1 MNSLT
6 KPVSPNTY
14 ELGERPYRS
23 NFMSFKTDENISNRD
38 LERFSQSPPI
48 ILCETSDNRN
58 SRTHRHR
65 YLFYPSISR
74 LSPYT
79 DDKYLSNF
87 GKFSQTNTN
96 KNNNFDIEQEINKL
110 RIQSNRNYKS
120 NEEGKTSG
128 NNKRSES
135 FNYPIR
141 EGKYDDLL
149 KKSNELMN
157 SISNL
162 VKEEEGK
169 IKGPLGYYNHTNG
182 INDRNSEY
190 DRFID
195 RKNNLFKTENNNNNE
210 RNNYDPQFEKTYG
223 QNYSGTLGNRRNFRL
238 GSSENNID
246 NRNDEY
252 NNDFKSDKY
261 SNTNKNNQY
270 NDNNNFSNT
279 NNDFN
284 NNNNDNFEDPL
295 KNKIPD
301 HKRYYQEN
309 NTIEIPLK
317 HKIHD
322 DEDFK
327 NNDKNNIIKN
337 NNNRNKNDINI
348 ERIYND
354 KNDVYLNKD
363 NNIRKYQNNRDDEN
377 NNIFSNENNNNNDL
391 KSKTMGNNNIKGY
404 STNNKNF
411 LLEGDNDI
419 NHQDYND
426 NNRISSNDNTK
437 KEYIIGKGFNT
448 NFGEESIKNPYE
460 NYRLNEE
467 NNLRGIK
474 DNKNNNID
482 DGKNTLSNSNGH
494 NFILN
499 KNTDSLM
506 NSNNKNNFAKT
517 GNNFGINNNQEDL
530 MNTNIKNLAFS
541 DTNINFNAQKGT
553 KNFDDEESIS
563 SKEKNKNKNNP
574 NIYMTHSPISY
585 EEVKAKNG
593 NKNNNMEENKNPNKL
608 SDKEKEQNIKLVLVD
623 DKDRQILSEDR
634 KPFIGEEAERKIEQ
648 NNEIYILTKD
658 GQKIP
663 VAYIRNYEGEYL
675 VDKNGNPILGNGNF
689 YFVDKNGEIIFS
701 TNKKILEGDKA
712 VPVIITKKK
721 FDPYGS
727 ILTATF
733 NNDYEYNSDKNIGF
747 MDSLGI
753 EKLRGNILG
762 EGIKNSQ
769 RFGYNTTLGIS
780 GGGKGIGVNEYKK
793 RTYKNRLKIFPAGD
807 GDAKAPILKK
817 RRRKFKK

>member
-1 MNSLT
+1 
-6 KPVSPNTY
+6 
-14 ELGERPYRS
+14 
-23 NFMSFKTDENISNRD
+23 
-38 LERFSQSPPI
+38 
-48 ILCETSDNRN
+48 
-58 SRTHRHR
+58 
-65 YLFYPSISR
+65 
-74 LSPYT
+74 
-79 DDKYLSNF
+79 
-87 GKFSQTNTN
+87 
-96 KNNNFDIEQEINKL
+96 
-110 RIQSNRNYKS
+110 
-120 NEEGKTSG
+120 
-128 NNKRSES
+128 
-135 FNYPIR
+135 
-141 EGKYDDLL
+141 
-149 KKSNELMN
+149 
-157 SISNL
+157 
-162 VKEEEGK
+162 
-169 IKGPLGYYNHTNG
+169 
-182 INDRNSEY
+182 
-190 DRFID
+190 
-195 RKNNLFKTENNNNNE
+195 
-210 RNNYDPQFEKTYG
+210 
-223 QNYSGTLGNRRNFRL
+223 
-238 GSSENNID
+238 
-246 NRNDEY
+246 
-252 NNDFKSDKY
+252 
-261 SNTNKNNQY
+261 
-270 NDNNNFSNT
+270 
-279 NNDFN
+279 
-284 NNNNDNFEDPL
+284 
-295 KNKIPD
+295 
-301 HKRYYQEN
+301 
-309 NTIEIPLK
+309 
-317 HKIHD
+317 
-322 DEDFK
+322 
-327 NNDKNNIIKN
+327 
-337 NNNRNKNDINI
+337 
-348 ERIYND
+348 
-354 KNDVYLNKD
+354 
-363 NNIRKYQNNRDDEN
+363 
-377 NNIFSNENNNNNDL
+377 
-391 KSKTMGNNNIKGY
+391 
-404 STNNKNF
+404 
-411 LLEGDNDI
+411 
-419 NHQDYND
+419 
-426 NNRISSNDNTK
+426 
-437 KEYIIGKGFNT
+437 
-448 NFGEESIKNPYE
+448 
-460 NYRLNEE
+460 
-467 NNLRGIK
+467 
-474 DNKNNNID
+474 
-482 DGKNTLSNSNGH
+482 
-494 NFILN
+494 
-499 KNTDSLM
+499 M

-541 DTNINFNAQKGT
+541 DTNINFKDQKGI